1 MPITNCVQSLGRS
14 APRATITSK
23 IGMSRKCV
31 NDASCSARAWASS
44 GVIRPTTIAAR
55 AKRRNLMKYSR
66 VIVLPSMNSKAEQD
80 HHADKPRG
88 IEEHPRHEESE
99 DENETAVGA
108 GLDRDPRPFVALEK
122 FGIFLF
128 FGPICDCPSAS
139 SIDLSQKLPQKLRFW
154 RRAGRWQPRF
164 NAREQSKSA
173 GPISSMIHSKPNMPP
188 RARSSSESKIAAFSI
203 PIAPDERR
211 DCH

>member
-1 MPITNCVQSLGRS
+1 MR
-14 APRATITSK
+14 
-23 IGMSRKCV
+23 SRKTRMKLRSV
-31 NDASCSARAWASS
+31 LDWI
-44 GVIRPTTIAAR
+44 VI
-55 AKRRNLMKYSR
+55 L
-66 VIVLPSMNSKAEQD
+66 VPSLRLKD
-80 HHADKPRG
+80 L
-88 IEEHPRHEESE
+88 ES
-99 DENETAVGA
+99 
-108 GLDRDPRPFVALEK
+108 
-122 FGIFLF
+122 FLF

-188 RARSSSESKIAAFSI
+188 RARSSSEIKIAAFSI